1 MRGKKAP
8 LWVTPFLRALE
19 RTGKA
24 RAAAVDAGVDFST
37 AYARRRAHAD
47 FAADWAGALE
57 RFGAGKD
64 RARKAE
70 MAETVERVRK
80 GRVVS
85 PLGSSPFAPSP
96 GSPAA
101 SPTAAGSHHPPA
113 GALPGAPAEGG
124 GVPEELVIRPSVT
137 GSPKLVKASAGRW
150 SRKREEIFLAE
161 LAASANVRRASEAA
175 GLSRNAFLAR
185 RRKDPHFAAAWD
197 AVVEMA
203 RVEARSFLAESM
215 TRTFDPLALPDPE
228 SSPMPRVSIAEAI
241 KIAEMKGPATAA
253 GSDAYDMEEVRRALE
268 KKMRVLGM
276 LDEDEERRADG
287 WTEVDGQ
294 WIPPGWGETAAIGL
308 SGDAGAPALA
318 RTCVHCGQRLYLTVE
333 RGGKDG
339 IIDRTP
345 DSGRRTELD

>member
-1 MRGKKAP
+1 
-8 LWVTPFLRALE
+8 
-19 RTGKA
+19 
-24 RAAAVDAGVDFST
+24 
-37 AYARRRAHAD
+37 
-47 FAADWAGALE
+47 
-57 RFGAGKD
+57 
-64 RARKAE
+64 
-70 MAETVERVRK
+70 
-80 GRVVS
+80 
-85 PLGSSPFAPSP
+85 
-96 GSPAA
+96 
-101 SPTAAGSHHPPA
+101 
-113 GALPGAPAEGG
+113 
-124 GVPEELVIRPSVT
+124 VPEELVIRPSAAGT
-137 GSPKLVKASAGRW
+137 PKLVKASAGRW

-241 KIAEMKGPATAA
+241 KIAEMKGPATADA
-253 GSDAYDMEEVRRALE
+253 QAYDMEEVRRTLE
-268 KKMRVLGM
+268 QKMRALGI

-287 WTEVDGQ
+287 WTEVEGQ

-308 SGDAGAPALA
+308 SGEAGEPELA